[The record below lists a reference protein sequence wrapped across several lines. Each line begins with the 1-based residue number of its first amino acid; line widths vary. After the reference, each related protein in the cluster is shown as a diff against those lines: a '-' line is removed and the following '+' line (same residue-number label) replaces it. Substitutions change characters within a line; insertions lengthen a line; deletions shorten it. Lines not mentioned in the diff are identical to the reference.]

1 MDKETAKQ
9 ILAQSITNLNNRKGI
24 VNSQDLQAEVINNAC
39 YYYLKNQKDKA
50 SKANSIEASLLE
62 ILNATKELIPN
73 SKAFTEA
80 AMELFPN
87 HYGMPEAI
95 NATMGIQQN
104 VAWDGMW
111 EFLIDYFQKNHGI
124 QIDEGNYDTAI
135 FNSTKHM
142 RFENGELTSE
152 SAIERIIRLDFSKD
166 KNEIIISIEQS
177 LSPKKAYIK
186 NIKFDKYIYEG
197 ADPDYVFNVFFGDFG
212 EVIKFTL
219 KMPNRNLKIV
229 YFE

>member
-1 MDKETAKQ
+1 MDIETAKQ
-9 ILAQSITNLNNRKGI
+9 ILIKSVTNLNTRRGS
-24 VNSQDLQAEVINNAC
+24 VNGQDLQAEVINNAC
-39 YYYLKNQKDKA
+39 YYYLKNQKEQS
-50 SKANSIEASLLE
+50 SKARSIEDMFIGILKGTEELLP
-62 ILNATKELIPN
+62 TT
-73 SKAFTEA
+73 KAFTEA

-87 HYGMPEAI
+87 NYGVAEAM
-95 NATMGIQQN
+95 NATFGIQQN

-135 FNSTKHM
+135 FYSTKHK
-142 RFENGELTSE
+142 RFENDELTSE
-152 SAIERIIRLDFSKD
+152 SEIERTIRLNFSKD
-166 KNEIIISIEQS
+166 KNEIVVSIEPS

-186 NIKFDKYIYEG
+186 NIKSNKYIYEG
-197 ADPDYVFNVFFGDFG
+197 VDPDYVFNVFFGDFG
-212 EVIKFTL
+212 EVTKFTL